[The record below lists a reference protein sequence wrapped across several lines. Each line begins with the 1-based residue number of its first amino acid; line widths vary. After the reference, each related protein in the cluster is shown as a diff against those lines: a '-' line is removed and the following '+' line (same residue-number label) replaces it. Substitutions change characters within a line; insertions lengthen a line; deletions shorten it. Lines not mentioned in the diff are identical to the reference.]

1 MTTPADSVAPESPRQ
16 YFRRHLQ
23 CHTSSAADLAWYL
36 DQSVPRFAGSAE
48 VKLAVEEVVDRLGDF
63 LGFSTSRT
71 DDDEYSVWAS
81 PTGQHLIV
89 WTMDATRVVAR
100 VGAGA
105 HTRDR
110 LLASIAVD
118 SDERLTC
125 LYVLC
130 GAVNERLL
138 NEAVGLRRASGH
150 VRLLTIDALSALTGL
165 AESLSLTHDQVV
177 AVLRPASALADT
189 TVALLQLPP
198 KRR

>member
-1 MTTPADSVAPESPRQ
+1 VTTPADSVAPESPRQ

-165 AESLSLTHDQVV
+165 AESLTLTHDQVV
-177 AVLRPASALADT
+177 SVLRPASALADT